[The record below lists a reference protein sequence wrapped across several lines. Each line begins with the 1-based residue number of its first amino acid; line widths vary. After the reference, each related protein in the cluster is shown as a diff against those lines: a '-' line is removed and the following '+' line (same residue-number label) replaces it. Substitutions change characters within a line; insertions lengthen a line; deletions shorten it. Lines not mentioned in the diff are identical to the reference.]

1 MELAR
6 TLKVFVQCDPSHPVF
21 EGFRIS
27 KDFYTDFCGDL
38 LQKILERLPGLV
50 QVEFDAWPSVEK
62 NGPLMSRLLAETRHA
77 QKKVLW
83 GPDRG
88 WTDYD
93 DDYKKRNN
101 NDADAA
107 FDGLRAHPPDAIE
120 GLAIL
125 IARCTGGGCPQHILT
140 YDLLYIYIAWRARI
154 D

>member
-27 KDFYTDFCGDL
+27 KDYYTDFCGQL

-62 NGPLMSRLLAETRHA
+62 NGPLMARLLAETRHA

-83 GPDRG
+83 GPERG

-93 DDYKKRNN
+93 DHHKKHNN

-120 GLAIL
+120 GLANSL
-125 IARCTGGGCPQHILT
+125 QTVTLKS
-140 YDLLYIYIAWRARI
+140 
-154 D
+154 